1 MINGLFG
8 DDKNSEE
15 ATKADAAPPRP
26 LKIATIWG
34 ISVIWTLVAKI
45 APITAPTPTPTSI
58 KVKSNSFP
66 GYVKV
71 AIIAINI
78 PNEDNKL
85 PLLAVLGCDN
95 LLIPKIKATAEIK

>member
-1 MINGLFG
+1 M
-8 DDKNSEE
+8 
-15 ATKADAAPPRP
+15 T
-26 LKIATIWG
+26 
-34 ISVIWTLVAKI
+34 
-45 APITAPTPTPTSI
+45 APIPTPVI
-58 KVKSNSFP
+58 IRVKSNSFP
-66 GYVKV
+66 GNVKV